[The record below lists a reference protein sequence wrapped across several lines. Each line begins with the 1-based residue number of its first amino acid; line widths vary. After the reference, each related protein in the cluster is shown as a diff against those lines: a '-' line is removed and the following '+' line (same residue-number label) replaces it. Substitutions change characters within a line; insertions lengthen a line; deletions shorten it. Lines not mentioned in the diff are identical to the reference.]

1 MFKFKIII
9 DGKEQIVECNSLQ
22 VVEMFDDNINVYLFD
37 SEVEHELG
45 HDDDEER
52 GW

>member
-9 DGKEQIVECNSLQ
+9 DGKEQIVECDSLQ
-22 VVEMFDDNINVYLFD
+22 VVEMFDDNVSVYLFD
-37 SEVEHELG
+37 SEVEHEFRY
-45 HDDDEER
+45 EES